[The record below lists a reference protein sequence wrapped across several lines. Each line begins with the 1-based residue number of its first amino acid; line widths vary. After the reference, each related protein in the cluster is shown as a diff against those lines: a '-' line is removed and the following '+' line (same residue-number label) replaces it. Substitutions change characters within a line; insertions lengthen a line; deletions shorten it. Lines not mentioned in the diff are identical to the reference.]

1 MRPTDRSTQWPRVTE
16 PFDSCSSFTDAAMTI
31 FICFTT
37 AQGLN
42 LFQET
47 WKVPSLSE
55 FITFGC

>member
-1 MRPTDRSTQWPRVTE
+1 MTE

-37 AQGLN
+37 NQGLN